1 MTLCKSWGERLFNLA
16 CFSLRI
22 SHRVP
27 SAKYVVH
34 CLLRLAGIGQK
45 SRELLS
51 PVEAEKLLNSIS
63 ANPHT
68 SALCTKPPSGEK
80 KYDLQIIVAVYNMGN
95 VIERCLN
102 SVLNQPTQYHCQLVV
117 VNDGS
122 TDDTADILK
131 KYAKDDRL
139 KIISQENRGFSGAR
153 NRGLERL
160 NARYITFLD
169 SDDQLMQGSIDA
181 LISEADNQK
190 ADIVQGGYKLL
201 KNGIILNGSC
211 PSSNHKAK
219 ALEFYGYPWG
229 KIFKAELFER
239 IHFPEYYWFEDTIMA
254 MLLFPMARRLYTVSR
269 PVYLYTCNPNGISAT
284 YKGKPKALDTYYI
297 TQSLLRDAR
306 TLGIDTNSEDYLSIM
321 NNQIALNF
329 SRTSA
334 MGIKCREAIFVL
346 TRKMLENVPVKKHHH
361 VLIAAKNGSF
371 TNYQIACMCE

>member
-1 MTLCKSWGERLFNLA
+1 MTQYKSWGERLFDLA
-16 CFSLRI
+16 RLSLRI
-22 SHRVP
+22 SHCAP
-27 SAKYVVH
+27 SAKYAAR
-34 CLLRLAGIGQK
+34 CLLRLAGIWQK
-45 SRELLS
+45 NSELPS
-51 PVEAEKLLNSIS
+51 PVKAEELLNSIS
-63 ANPHT
+63 ADPHT
-68 SALCTKPPSGEK
+68 TALCTKLPSGDK
-80 KYDLQIIVAVYNMGN
+80 KYDLQIIVAAYNMGD

-102 SVLNQPTQYHCQLVV
+102 SVLNQSTQYHYQLVV

-131 KYAKDDRL
+131 EYASDDRL

-153 NRGLERL
+153 NRGLESL
-160 NARYITFLD
+160 NARYVTFLD
-169 SDDQLMQGSIDA
+169 SDDQLMPGSIDA

-201 KNGIILNGSC
+201 KNGVILDGAY
-211 PSSNHKAK
+211 PADNHHAK
-219 ALEFYGYPWG
+219 AEECYGYPWG
-229 KIFKAELFER
+229 KVFKAKLFER

-254 MLLFPMARRLYTVSR
+254 MLLFPMAKRLCTVSR

-284 YKGKPKALDTYYI
+284 CKGKPKTLDTYYV

-306 TLGIDTNSEDYLSIM
+306 ALGIDTNSEDYLRIM

-329 SRTSA
+329 ARTSA

-346 TRKMLENVPVKKHHH
+346 TRKMLENVPVKKYHH
-361 VLIAAKNGSF
+361 VLIAAKDGSF